1 MPKDSNK
8 SSDALRASQDGG
20 RSSTDS
26 ASDRKNS
33 ESTGRRSF
41 YPIAV
46 IELGTSS
53 IRMAIGETDG
63 TSTVRTLEDLVQ
75 GVSLGKD
82 TFTTRE
88 IQRDTL
94 KKCVDVLKSYRRK
107 LEEYHLTNPRHIR
120 VVATS
125 AIREASNRMAIL
137 DRIYSATG
145 FVVEP
150 IDDAEISRVTYLGIR
165 PMLER
170 QPELRDAQT
179 LLMEVGGGNTEILFL
194 KGQNIVHA
202 RSYRLGSLRM
212 QQMTKQY
219 DVSREQAV
227 AMVHGQIDRTL
238 EELRDVIPQHGK
250 IELLAL
256 GGDMRFAAKALKL
269 EPSMSGLLSVPV
281 KDLQRFTDQL
291 SQLSIERIMLNYHL
305 ELSEAETLLP
315 ALLANVRMAKMLNV
329 KRMLV
334 TGFNLRDALLHGVLR
349 PADWSEAFR
358 DQIVHSTED
367 HARKFMVDLDHA
379 RHVADLAMTIFR
391 YLKSEHQMDD
401 RCETILYAGALLHE
415 AGLFITRS
423 SYHKHSYY
431 LIRHSEIFGL
441 DALDHHLVALT
452 ARYHRRAAPKPSHEA
467 YAALDRNSRVVL
479 SQLAGILRVAIALAH
494 SRTQRIRDLKCS
506 LERNR
511 LVLHAKGPSGDLSM
525 EQLELRQQS
534 GLFRDAFGF
543 NVLLRETST

>member
-1 MPKDSNK
+1 MTAS
-8 SSDALRASQDGG
+8 RA
-20 RSSTDS
+20 
-26 ASDRKNS
+26 
-33 ESTGRRSF
+33 F

-63 TSTVRTLEDLVQ
+63 ASTVRTLEDLVQ

-88 IQRDTL
+88 IQRGTL
-94 KKCVDVLKSYRRK
+94 QKCVDVLKSYRRK
-107 LEEYHLTNPRHIR
+107 LKEYHLTNPSHIR

-145 FVVEP
+145 FIVEP
-150 IDDAEISRVTYLGIR
+150 IDEAEISRVTYLGIR

-179 LLMEVGGGNTEILFL
+179 MLMEVGGGNTEILFL

-219 DVSREQAV
+219 DVGREQAV

-281 KDLQRFTDQL
+281 RDLQRFTDQL

-329 KRMLV
+329 ERMLV

-349 PADWSEAFR
+349 PADWSDAFR
-358 DQIVHSTED
+358 DQIVHSAED
-367 HARKFMVDLDHA
+367 YARKFMVDLDHA
-379 RHVADLAMTIFR
+379 RHVADLARDIFR

-401 RCETILYAGALLHE
+401 RYETILNVGALLHE

-423 SYHKHSYY
+423 GYHKHSYY

-467 YAALDRNSRVVL
+467 YASLDRNSRVVL
-479 SQLAGILRVAIALAH
+479 SRLAGILRVAIALAQ
-494 SRTQRIRDLKCS
+494 SRTQRIRKLKCS